1 MKKHAINLK
10 TNLKIKKELRL
21 AENEYLQV
29 FWLKL
34 QN

>member
-1 MKKHAINLK
+1 M

-21 AENEYLQV
+21 AEKEYLQV

>member
-1 MKKHAINLK
+1 M